1 MLKALLTDIDGTIT
15 DPTRRIST
23 GSIET
28 IRSLVD
34 SGIEVVL
41 ASGNTSCFMDAL
53 SKMIGTKGTFIAE
66 NGGVFRVGF
75 SGQLVIRGD
84 QAAIK
89 TALTV
94 VQEHFQKQGISLDLF
109 SPTYRFSDLAIARTV
124 PADEVRMVLRDEPVQ
139 VIDTGYAIHL
149 QTPGINKGTAL
160 RELAQEMRLTPAD
173 FLAIGD
179 SLNDVQMLKAAGIG
193 ITVANAHPDVKAVAQ
208 YIAGKEY
215 GDGFVEAVEK
225 YYPYFRARKRSTT
238 I

>member
-41 ASGNTSCFMDAL
+41 ASGNTACFMDAL

-66 NGGVFRVGF
+66 NGGVFRIGF
-75 SGQLVIRGD
+75 TGPLVIRGD
-84 QAAIK
+84 HAVIK
-89 TALTV
+89 TALKL
-94 VQEHFQKQGISLDLF
+94 VQDHFQEQGISLDLY
-109 SPTYRFSDLAIARTV
+109 SPTYRFSDLAFARTV
-124 PADEVRMVLRDEPVQ
+124 PAEEVRMVLQDEPVQ

-149 QTPGINKGTAL
+149 QSPGINKGTAL
-160 RELAQEMRLTPAD
+160 VELAREMGLVPAD

-179 SLNDVQMLKAAGIG
+179 SLNDIPMLKTAGIG
-193 ITVANAHPDVKAVAQ
+193 ITVANAHPDTKAVAQ

-225 YYPYFRARKRSTT
+225 YYSYFRARKRSTT

>member
-53 SKMIGTKGTFIAE
+53 SKMIGTKGSFIGE
-66 NGGVFRVGF
+66 NGGVFRAGYTG
-75 SGQLVIRGD
+75 SLHITGD
-84 QAAIK
+84 QTVCRK
-89 TALTV
+89 ALEV
-94 VQEHFQKQGISLDLF
+94 LQAHFRASGKELELF
-109 SPTYRFSDLAIARTV
+109 SPTYRFADLAFARTV
-124 PADEVRMVLRDEPVQ
+124 PVDEVKSVLRDHPVQ
-139 VIDTGYAIHL
+139 VLDTGYAIHL
-149 QTPGINKGTAL
+149 QAPGINKGTAL
-160 RELAQEMRLTPAD
+160 VELAREMGFNPAD

-179 SLNDVQMLKAAGIG
+179 SLNDIQMLKTAGIG
-193 ITVANAHPDVKAVAQ
+193 ITVANAHPDIKAVAQ

-215 GDGFVEAVEK
+215 GDGFVEAVKK
-225 YYPYFRARKRSTT
+225 YYPYFRAR
-238 I
+238 